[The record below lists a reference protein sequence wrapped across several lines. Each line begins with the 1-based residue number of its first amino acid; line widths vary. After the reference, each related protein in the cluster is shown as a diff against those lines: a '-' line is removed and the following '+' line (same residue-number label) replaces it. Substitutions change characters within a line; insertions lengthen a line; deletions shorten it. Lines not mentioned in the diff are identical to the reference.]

1 MGAAWGGGMSRGSV
15 TFRRTRDGG
24 KEHCGPAFTRAGGVQ
39 SFNKAGIFAARFFFL
54 FLSFELRSV
63 QVGTL
68 TGVCVWMGC
77 GDMRLN
83 G

>member
-1 MGAAWGGGMSRGSV
+1 MSRGSV

-39 SFNKAGIFAARFFFL
+39 SFKAGILPKVFPFLFFFRK
-54 FLSFELRSV
+54 LRSV

-68 TGVCVWMGC
+68 TGVCVGMSC
-77 GDMRLN
+77 GGRRLN